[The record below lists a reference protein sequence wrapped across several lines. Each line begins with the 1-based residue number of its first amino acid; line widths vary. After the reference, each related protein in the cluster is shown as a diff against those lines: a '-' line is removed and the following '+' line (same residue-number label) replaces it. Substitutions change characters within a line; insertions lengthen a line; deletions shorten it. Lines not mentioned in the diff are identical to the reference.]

1 MPSQRLRTSLAVH
14 SPMMDPILES
24 FVALVRGSELKSPC
38 IPYVSGVT
46 GTWITDTDATD
57 PSHWARQLRQTVRF
71 ADGMALLLE
80 DKQAICLVVGPGRT
94 LSGLGLL
101 HESHSGQEVIASMRS
116 QRDATSEVEALL
128 SALGRLWT
136 AGAKV
141 DWRGFHSGETRRRLQ
156 LPTYPL
162 VRKRYWVDPGERS
175 ATIGFSS

>member
-46 GTWITDTDATD
+46 GTWITDTEATD
-57 PSHWARQLRQTVRF
+57 PSYWARQLRQTVRF
-71 ADGMALLLE
+71 ADGMTQLLE
-80 DKQAICLVVGPGRT
+80 DKQAICLEVGPGRT
-94 LSGLGLL
+94 LTGLALL
-101 HESHSGQEVIASMRS
+101 HESRSGQEVIASMRS

-156 LPTYPL
+156 LPTYPFEL
-162 VRKRYWVDPGERS
+162 KRYWINPVERS
-175 ATIGFSS
+175 APMRLST